1 MNNKADEIVKRRS
14 QLSPAKQALLEKRLR
29 GEERPNSQKIVI
41 SPRAQQSPA
50 PLSLTQQG
58 LWFFQ
63 QLESQSSVYNEFAC
77 IQLKGILNLAALEK
91 SLNEIIRRHESLRTC
106 FEILNE
112 QPVQVIHPTWT
123 IELPV
128 VNLSNLPQAL
138 QNAKVEQLTGE
149 IAQKAFDLASSPLLR
164 AMLLQIGEQEHLLL
178 LVIHHII
185 CDGWSIQILNQ
196 ELAVLYESFCA
207 EKSSPLSEL
216 PIQYAD
222 YSIWQR
228 DWLQGERET
237 TQLCYWKQQLADAP
251 TTLALP
257 TDRQR
262 PPVQSFQGA
271 TSPFELS
278 PRLTSMLKSLSNQQ
292 GVTLFMTLLAAFQAQ
307 LYRYT
312 NQEDICLGSP
322 IANRNHTNIEG
333 LIGFFV
339 NTLVLRTDLSR
350 NPSFLE
356 LLGRVREVCVGAYA
370 HTDIPFERVVAELH
384 PERNLSHTPLF
395 QVMFALQ
402 EDTKK
407 DLVLPGLT
415 LKWLDN
421 HSQTAKFDLT
431 LFVMD
436 AKSEL
441 WGFWEYNTDLFDAAT
456 IERMNGHLINLLEAI
471 VTDPHKRLSDLPLLT
486 NAEQQTLLGKWNDT
500 TTNYSEEKCIHEL
513 FEVQVEKTPDA
524 VAVVFEEEQLTYR
537 ELNVRANQLAHYLQ
551 ALGVKPEVLVG
562 LCTQRSIEMIIGLLA
577 ILKAG
582 GAYVPIDP
590 TYPQQRLAL
599 VLNDAQIE
607 VLLTQQHLLAKL
619 PAHTAK
625 VVCLDEI
632 HWQGVSSAI
641 LQNPVNQTTQAN
653 LAYVIYT
660 SGSTGTPKAVTIQ
673 HQSLVN
679 FVQAAITEYELQPED
694 RILQFASISF
704 DAACEEIFPCLLHGA
719 TLVLRTDEMLVSIK
733 AFNQKC
739 QQHCISVLDLPTA
752 FWHQLTSE
760 LATLASKLPES
771 LRLVIIGG
779 EKALPDK
786 VNTWRQ
792 QVPGIRLINSYGPT
806 ETTVVATVCD
816 LATVEAQVPIGKAI
830 ANVQTYVLDSD
841 LQPVPIGIWGEL
853 YVGGIGVAR
862 GYLHQPELTAQK
874 FIPNPFS
881 ERLGSRLYK
890 TGDRVRYRNDGQIE
904 FTSRVDNQVKI
915 RGFRIE
921 LGEIEALLDEHP
933 YVREATVIPH
943 KDVSESQ
950 QLVAYVVANTS
961 DVVKGQTSAVDL
973 NTQQASQWQAVFD
986 SLYNEL
992 DLEQQSGFYIKGW
1005 ESSYTGL
1012 HLPDEQVREWME
1024 QTVERISALQ
1034 PTQILEIGC
1043 GGSGL
1048 MLLHFAPDC
1057 TQYCATD
1064 ISQNALNILQQ
1075 QLSNLGQDLS
1085 AVSFIQKGA
1094 DDFTGMSTDSFDA
1107 VFIVSVAQY
1116 FPSIDYLLKV
1126 LEGAV
1131 NVVQPGGFIFLGD
1144 VRNFS
1149 LLEAFHT
1156 SVQLHKAPASLSVAN
1171 LQQRVQKQIFAEKQ
1185 LVIDPAFF
1193 IALKQHLPKISHV
1206 EIHLERGH
1214 FHNELTKFRYDVII
1228 HVEHDNPLVDISWL
1242 DWQQAKLTLGS
1253 VRELLIETQPDI
1265 LGIVNVPNARVLA
1278 DVKAVEL
1285 LKNSQDLTNV
1295 SQLHQALQAIATTG
1309 IDPEELWALSEELPY
1324 TVDISWSDESVNGE
1338 YKVVFKSRTI
1348 ALQMKPI
1355 VVAPPCTGK
1364 TTSYQ
1369 AWSDY
1374 ANTPLQQMS
1383 NTQVVSLLRQHL
1395 EEKLPNYMLP
1405 AAFVLLEALPLT
1417 PNGKID
1423 RKALPEPDRIRP
1435 ELEETYIAPQTS
1447 VEKQLALIWAQV
1459 LGLEKVGIN
1468 DKFFELGGDSILSL
1482 QVISKANLAGL
1493 HLTPKQLF
1501 QHQTIAQLA
1510 TVVSSNIS
1518 ISAEQGSV
1526 TGSFPLTPIQ
1536 RWFFEENFSNPDYYN
1551 QAVLLE
1557 VQQALNPVI
1566 LEQVVNYLLQ
1576 HHDLLR
1582 SQFIQESS
1590 RWQARIEE
1598 FQQVAPVTV
1607 IDLSTLPPESQ
1618 SAAITATC
1626 SELQASLNLS
1636 GQLLQVASLN
1646 LGVNQHSRLFIVIH
1660 HLVVDGVSWRILLED
1675 LQTAYTQLSQGE
1687 TIKLPPKTTSF
1698 KQWAEQ
1704 LQQYAQSAPAEAEID
1719 YWLQPRQPC
1728 SSLPVDYPGGNN
1740 TISSTASVT
1749 VTLSATETQA
1759 LLQDVPAAYR
1769 TQINDVLLLALVQTF
1784 AKWTGQTTLLLDLE
1798 GHGREEILTNADIS
1812 RTIGWFT
1819 SIFPIV
1825 LSIEKT
1831 NDPGE
1836 ALKMVKEQLRQIP
1849 NRGIGYGVLYYLNEN
1864 PGITGVLR
1872 SLPKPEVSFNY
1883 LGQLDQVLNTSSMFK
1898 FASESDGSNQSDRHY
1913 RSHLLEI
1920 DSSII
1925 SGQLKLQWRY
1935 SHNLHKQSTV
1945 ETLAQEFIEALRS
1958 IIAHCQSPE
1967 AAGFTPSDFPLTQLN
1982 QAELDLALQ
1991 QISF

>member
-1 MNNKADEIVKRRS
+1 MNNKNKADEIIKRRS
-14 QLSPAKQALLEKRLR
+14 QLSPAKQAILEKRLR
-29 GEERPNSQKIVI
+29 GEERSNTQKIVI
-41 SPRAQQSPA
+41 PRRTQQSPA
-50 PLSLTQQG
+50 PLSLVQQG

-77 IQLKGILNLAALEK
+77 IQLKGVLNLTVLEK

-106 FEILNE
+106 FETLNE
-112 QPVQVIHPTWT
+112 QPVQVIHPTLT
-123 IELPV
+123 VKLPV

-138 QNAKVEQLTGE
+138 QNAKVEQLTAE
-149 IAQKAFDLASSPLLR
+149 IAQKPFDLTSSPLLR
-164 AMLLQIGEQEHLLL
+164 VILLQISEQEHLLL

-185 CDGWSIQILNQ
+185 CDGWSIQILNR
-196 ELAVLYESFCA
+196 ELAVLYESFCT
-207 EKSSPLSEL
+207 EKSSSLSEL
-216 PIQYAD
+216 HIQYAD

-228 DWLQGERET
+228 QWLQGERET
-237 TQLCYWKQQLADAP
+237 TQLFYWKQQLADTP

-312 NQEDICLGSP
+312 NQEDICVGSP

-339 NTLVLRTDLSR
+339 NTLVLRTDLSS

-407 DLVLPGLT
+407 DLVLPGLS

-431 LFVMD
+431 LSVVD
-436 AKSEL
+436 DKSEL

-456 IERMNGHLINLLEAI
+456 IERMNGHFINLLEAI
-471 VTDPHKRLSDLPLLT
+471 VTDPQKRLSDLPLLT
-486 NAEQQTLLGKWNDT
+486 NAEQQTLLRNWNNT

-513 FEVQVEKTPDA
+513 FEAQVERTPDA
-524 VAVVFEEEQLTYR
+524 VAVVFKEEQLTYR
-537 ELNVRANQLAHYLQ
+537 ELNLRANQLAHHLQ

-599 VLNDAQIE
+599 VLNDAQIA
-607 VLLTQQHLLAKL
+607 VLIIEQHLLAKL

-625 VVCLDEI
+625 VVCLDEV

-641 LQNPVNQTTQAN
+641 PQNPVNQTTPTN

-660 SGSTGTPKAVTIQ
+660 SGSTGTPKGVTIQ

-679 FVQAAITEYELQPED
+679 FVQAAIAEYELQPQD

-739 QQHCISVLDLPTA
+739 QEHCISVLDLPTA

-760 LATLASKLPES
+760 LATSAFKLPES

-792 QVPGIRLINSYGPT
+792 QVPRIRLINSYGPT

-881 ERLGSRLYK
+881 DRLGSRLYK
-890 TGDRVRYRNDGQIE
+890 TGDRVRYRSDGQIE
-904 FTSRVDNQVKI
+904 FNGRIDNQVKI

-921 LGEIEALLDEHP
+921 LEEIEALINEHP
-933 YVREATVIPH
+933 YVREATVISR
-943 KDVSESQ
+943 KDVSDSQ
-950 QLVAYVVANTS
+950 QLVAYVV
-961 DVVKGQTSAVDL
+961 
-973 NTQQASQWQAVFD
+973 
-986 SLYNEL
+986 
-992 DLEQQSGFYIKGW
+992 
-1005 ESSYTGL
+1005 
-1012 HLPDEQVREWME
+1012 
-1024 QTVERISALQ
+1024 
-1034 PTQILEIGC
+1034 
-1043 GGSGL
+1043 
-1048 MLLHFAPDC
+1048 
-1057 TQYCATD
+1057 
-1064 ISQNALNILQQ
+1064 
-1075 QLSNLGQDLS
+1075 
-1085 AVSFIQKGA
+1085 
-1094 DDFTGMSTDSFDA
+1094 
-1107 VFIVSVAQY
+1107 
-1116 FPSIDYLLKV
+1116 
-1126 LEGAV
+1126 
-1131 NVVQPGGFIFLGD
+1131 
-1144 VRNFS
+1144 
-1149 LLEAFHT
+1149 
-1156 SVQLHKAPASLSVAN
+1156 
-1171 LQQRVQKQIFAEKQ
+1171 
-1185 LVIDPAFF
+1185 
-1193 IALKQHLPKISHV
+1193 
-1206 EIHLERGH
+1206 
-1214 FHNELTKFRYDVII
+1214 
-1228 HVEHDNPLVDISWL
+1228 
-1242 DWQQAKLTLGS
+1242 
-1253 VRELLIETQPDI
+1253 
-1265 LGIVNVPNARVLA
+1265 
-1278 DVKAVEL
+1278 
-1285 LKNSQDLTNV
+1285 
-1295 SQLHQALQAIATTG
+1295 
-1309 IDPEELWALSEELPY
+1309 
-1324 TVDISWSDESVNGE
+1324 
-1338 YKVVFKSRTI
+1338 
-1348 ALQMKPI
+1348 
-1355 VVAPPCTGK
+1355 
-1364 TTSYQ
+1364 
-1369 AWSDY
+1369 

-1383 NTQVVSLLRQHL
+1383 NTQVVSLLRQYL

-1435 ELEETYIAPQTS
+1435 ELEETYIAPQTT
-1447 VEKQLALIWAQV
+1447 VEKQLAVIWAQV

-1501 QHQTIAQLA
+1501 QHQTIAELA
-1510 TVVSSNIS
+1510 TVASTNIS
-1518 ISAEQGSV
+1518 ISAEQGLV

-1536 RWFFEENFSNPDYYN
+1536 RWFFEENFSNYDHYN
-1551 QAVLLE
+1551 QAILLE

-1566 LEQVVNYLLQ
+1566 LEQVIHYLLH
-1576 HHDLLR
+1576 HHDILR
-1582 SQFIQESS
+1582 SQFIQQSS
-1590 RWQARIEE
+1590 KWQAKIAE
-1598 FQQVAPVTV
+1598 FEQVAPITV

-1626 SELQASLNLS
+1626 SELQASLNLFS
-1636 GQLLQVASLN
+1636 GQLLRVALFN

-1675 LQTAYTQLSQGE
+1675 LQTAYAQLSQGE

-1698 KQWAEQ
+1698 KQWADQ
-1704 LQQYAQSAPAEAEID
+1704 LQQYAQSAAAQAEMD
-1719 YWLQPRQPC
+1719 YWLEILRQPHSC
-1728 SSLPVDYPGGNN
+1728 LPVDYPGGDNI
-1740 TISSTASVT
+1740 ISSVGNVT
-1749 VTLSATETQA
+1749 IALSAEETQA

-1769 TQINDVLLLALVQTF
+1769 TQINDVLLVALIEAF

-1798 GHGREEILTNADIS
+1798 GHGREEILTDADIS

-1825 LSIEKT
+1825 LSVEKT
-1831 NDPGE
+1831 SNPGE
-1836 ALKMVKEQLRQIP
+1836 ALKIVKEQLRRIP
-1849 NRGIGYGVLYYLNEN
+1849 NRGIGYGVLYYLNED
-1864 PGITGVLR
+1864 PGISRVLR
-1872 SLPKPEVSFNY
+1872 SLPKAEVSFNY

-1898 FASESDGSNQSDRHY
+1898 FASESDGNNQSDRHH

-1945 ETLAQEFIEALRS
+1945 ETLAQGFIEALRS
-1958 IIAHCQSPE
+1958 IIAHCQSPQGV
-1967 AAGFTPSDFPLTQLN
+1967 GFTPSDFPLVQLN

>member
-1 MNNKADEIVKRRS
+1 MNNKADEIIKRRS

-29 GEERPNSQKIVI
+29 GEEHPNTQKIVI
-41 SPRAQQSPA
+41 PPRTQQSPA
-50 PLSLTQQG
+50 PLSLAQQG

-77 IQLKGILNLAALEK
+77 IQLKGVLNLAALEK

-112 QPVQVIHPTWT
+112 QPVQVIHPTLT
-123 IELPV
+123 VKLPV

-138 QNAKVEQLTGE
+138 QNAEVEQLTAE
-149 IAQKAFDLASSPLLR
+149 IAQKPFDLAFSPLLR

-178 LVIHHII
+178 LVIHHIV

-207 EKSSPLSEL
+207 EKSSPLSKL

-228 DWLQGERET
+228 QWLQGERET
-237 TQLCYWKQQLADAP
+237 TQLSYWKQQLADAP

-262 PPVQSFQGA
+262 PPIQSFQGA
-271 TSPFELS
+271 TSPFKLS

-312 NQEDICLGSP
+312 NQEDICVGSP

-402 EDTKK
+402 EDSKK

-471 VTDPHKRLSDLPLLT
+471 VTDPQKRLSDLPLLT

-513 FEVQVEKTPDA
+513 FEAQVERTPDA
-524 VAVVFEEEQLTYR
+524 LAVVFEEEQLTYR
-537 ELNVRANQLAHYLQ
+537 ELNLRANQLAHHLQ

-562 LCTQRSIEMIIGLLA
+562 LCTERSIEMIIGLLA

-599 VLNDAQIE
+599 VLNNAQLTI
-607 VLLTQQHLLAKL
+607 LLTQQNLLAKL

-625 VVCLDEI
+625 VLCLDEI
-632 HWQGVSSAI
+632 HWQGISSAI
-641 LQNPVNQTTQAN
+641 PQNPVNQTN
-653 LAYVIYT
+653 PLNIAYVIYT
-660 SGSTGTPKAVTIQ
+660 SGSTGIPKAVTIQ

-679 FVQAAITEYELQPED
+679 FVQAAITQYELQPQD

-760 LATLASKLPES
+760 LATSALKLPES

-792 QVPGIRLINSYGPT
+792 QVPSIRLINSYGPT

-816 LATVEAQVPIGKAI
+816 LATVEVQVPIGKAI
-830 ANVQTYVLDSD
+830 ANVQTYVLDSN

-904 FTSRVDNQVKI
+904 FNGRVDNQVKI

-933 YVREATVIPH
+933 YVREATVVSRKG
-943 KDVSESQ
+943 KDVSDSQ
-950 QLVAYVVANTS
+950 QLVAYVVASTS

-1048 MLLHFAPDC
+1048 MLLHFAADC

-1144 VRNFS
+1144 VRNFR

-1156 SVQLHKAPASLSVAN
+1156 SVQLHKASASLSVAN

-1206 EIHLERGH
+1206 EIHLQRGH

-1228 HVEHDNPLVDISWL
+1228 HIGHNNPPVDISWL
-1242 DWQQAKLTLGS
+1242 DWQQAKLTLAS

-1295 SQLHQALQAIATTG
+1295 SQLHQALQAIATNG

-1324 TVDISWSDESVNGE
+1324 TIDISWSDDSVNGE
-1338 YKVVFKSRTI
+1338 YKVVFKSRTV
-1348 ALQMKPI
+1348 ASQMKPI

-1369 AWSDY
+1369 IWSDC

-1383 NTQVVSLLRQHL
+1383 NTQVVSILRQYL

-1405 AAFVLLEALPLT
+1405 AAFVILEALPLT
-1417 PNGKID
+1417 PNGKVD

-1447 VEKQLALIWAQV
+1447 VEKQLAVIWAQV

-1518 ISAEQGSV
+1518 ISAEQGLV

-1576 HHDLLR
+1576 HHDSLR

-1590 RWQARIEE
+1590 KWQARIGE
-1598 FQQVAPVTV
+1598 FQQVAPITV

-1626 SELQASLNLS
+1626 SELQASLSLS
-1636 GQLLQVASLN
+1636 GQLLQVALFN

-1675 LQTAYTQLSQGE
+1675 LQTAYIQLSRRE

-1704 LQQYAQSAPAEAEID
+1704 LQEYAQSAAAEID

-1740 TISSTASVT
+1740 TIGSAASVT
-1749 VTLSATETQA
+1749 VALSAAETQA

-1769 TQINDVLLLALVQTF
+1769 TQINDVLLVALVQTF

-1819 SIFPIV
+1819 SIFPII

-1831 NDPGE
+1831 SNPGE
-1836 ALKMVKEQLRQIP
+1836 ALKMVKEQLRRIP
-1849 NRGIGYGVLYYLNEN
+1849 NRGIGYGVLYYLNED
-1864 PGITGVLR
+1864 PQITGVLR
-1872 SLPKPEVSFNY
+1872 SLSKPEVSFNY

-1898 FASESDGSNQSDRHY
+1898 FASESDGSNQSDRHH

-1945 ETLAQEFIEALRS
+1945 ETLAQGFIEALRS

-1967 AAGFTPSDFPLTQLN
+1967 AVGFTPSDFPLVQLN

>member
-1 MNNKADEIVKRRS
+1 MNNKNKADEIIKRRS
-14 QLSPAKQALLEKRLR
+14 KLSPAKQAILEKRLR
-29 GEERPNSQKIVI
+29 GEERPNTQKIVI
-41 SPRAQQSPA
+41 PRRTQQSPA
-50 PLSLTQQG
+50 PLSLVQQG

-77 IQLKGILNLAALEK
+77 IQLKGVLNLTALEK

-106 FEILNE
+106 FETLNE
-112 QPVQVIHPTWT
+112 QPVQVIHATLT
-123 IELPV
+123 VKLPV
-128 VNLSNLPQAL
+128 VNLTNLPQAL
-138 QNAKVEQLTGE
+138 QNAKVEQLSAE
-149 IAQKAFDLASSPLLR
+149 IAQKPFDLTSSPLLR
-164 AMLLQIGEQEHLLL
+164 VILLQISEQEHLLL

-185 CDGWSIQILNQ
+185 CDGWSIQILNR
-196 ELAVLYESFCA
+196 ELAILYGSFCT
-207 EKSSPLSEL
+207 EKSSSLSEL
-216 PIQYAD
+216 HLQYAD

-228 DWLQGERET
+228 QWLQGERET
-237 TQLCYWKQQLADAP
+237 TQLSYWKQQLADAP

-312 NQEDICLGSP
+312 NQEDICVGSP

-339 NTLVLRTDLSR
+339 NTLVLRTDLSS

-441 WGFWEYNTDLFDAAT
+441 WGFWEYNTDLFDPVT
-456 IERMNGHLINLLEAI
+456 IERMNGHFINLLEAI
-471 VTDPHKRLSDLPLLT
+471 VTDPQKRLSDLPLLT
-486 NAEQQTLLGKWNDT
+486 NAEQQTLLRTWNNT

-513 FEVQVEKTPDA
+513 FEAQVERTPDA
-524 VAVVFEEEQLTYR
+524 VAVVFKEEQLTYR
-537 ELNVRANQLAHYLQ
+537 ELNLRANQLAHHLQ

-577 ILKAG
+577 IFKAG

-599 VLNDAQIE
+599 VLNDAQIA
-607 VLLTQQHLLAKL
+607 VLITEQHLLAKL

-625 VVCLDEI
+625 VVCLDEV
-632 HWQGVSSAI
+632 HWQDVASEI
-641 LQNPVNQTTQAN
+641 PQNPVNQTTPTN

-660 SGSTGTPKAVTIQ
+660 SGSTGTPKGVTIQ

-679 FVQAAITEYELQPED
+679 FVQAAIAEYELQPQD

-719 TLVLRTDEMLVSIK
+719 TLVLRTDEMLVSIE

-739 QQHCISVLDLPTA
+739 QEHCISVLDLPTA

-760 LATLASKLPES
+760 LATSAFKLPES

-792 QVPGIRLINSYGPT
+792 QVPRIRLINSYGPT

-881 ERLGSRLYK
+881 DRLGSRLYK
-890 TGDRVRYRNDGQIE
+890 TGDRVRYRSDGQIE
-904 FTSRVDNQVKI
+904 FNGRVDNQVKI

-921 LGEIEALLDEHP
+921 LGEIEALIDEHP
-933 YVREATVIPH
+933 YVRQATVISR
-943 KDVSESQ
+943 KDVSDSQ
-950 QLVAYVVANTS
+950 QLVAYVV
-961 DVVKGQTSAVDL
+961 
-973 NTQQASQWQAVFD
+973 
-986 SLYNEL
+986 
-992 DLEQQSGFYIKGW
+992 
-1005 ESSYTGL
+1005 
-1012 HLPDEQVREWME
+1012 
-1024 QTVERISALQ
+1024 
-1034 PTQILEIGC
+1034 
-1043 GGSGL
+1043 
-1048 MLLHFAPDC
+1048 
-1057 TQYCATD
+1057 
-1064 ISQNALNILQQ
+1064 
-1075 QLSNLGQDLS
+1075 
-1085 AVSFIQKGA
+1085 
-1094 DDFTGMSTDSFDA
+1094 
-1107 VFIVSVAQY
+1107 
-1116 FPSIDYLLKV
+1116 
-1126 LEGAV
+1126 
-1131 NVVQPGGFIFLGD
+1131 
-1144 VRNFS
+1144 
-1149 LLEAFHT
+1149 
-1156 SVQLHKAPASLSVAN
+1156 
-1171 LQQRVQKQIFAEKQ
+1171 
-1185 LVIDPAFF
+1185 
-1193 IALKQHLPKISHV
+1193 
-1206 EIHLERGH
+1206 
-1214 FHNELTKFRYDVII
+1214 
-1228 HVEHDNPLVDISWL
+1228 
-1242 DWQQAKLTLGS
+1242 
-1253 VRELLIETQPDI
+1253 
-1265 LGIVNVPNARVLA
+1265 
-1278 DVKAVEL
+1278 
-1285 LKNSQDLTNV
+1285 
-1295 SQLHQALQAIATTG
+1295 
-1309 IDPEELWALSEELPY
+1309 
-1324 TVDISWSDESVNGE
+1324 
-1338 YKVVFKSRTI
+1338 
-1348 ALQMKPI
+1348 
-1355 VVAPPCTGK
+1355 
-1364 TTSYQ
+1364 
-1369 AWSDY
+1369 

-1383 NTQVVSLLRQHL
+1383 NTQVVSLLRQYL
-1395 EEKLPNYMLP
+1395 EEKLPNYMMP

-1435 ELEETYIAPQTS
+1435 ELEETYIAPQTT
-1447 VEKQLALIWAQV
+1447 VEKQLAVIWAQV

-1501 QHQTIAQLA
+1501 QHQTIAELA
-1510 TVVSSNIS
+1510 TVASSNIS
-1518 ISAEQGSV
+1518 ISAEQGLV

-1536 RWFFEENFSNPDYYN
+1536 RWFFEENFSNYDHYN

-1566 LEQVVNYLLQ
+1566 LEQVIHYLLQ
-1576 HHDLLR
+1576 HHDILR
-1582 SQFIQESS
+1582 SQFIQQSS
-1590 RWQARIEE
+1590 KWQAKIAE
-1598 FQQVAPVTV
+1598 FEQVAPITV

-1618 SAAITATC
+1618 SAAITTTC
-1626 SELQASLNLS
+1626 SELQASLNLFS
-1636 GQLLQVASLN
+1636 GQLLRVALFN

-1675 LQTAYTQLSQGE
+1675 LQTAYAQLSRAE

-1698 KQWAEQ
+1698 RQWADQ
-1704 LQQYAQSAPAEAEID
+1704 LQQYAQSAAAQAEMD
-1719 YWLQPRQPC
+1719 YWLEILRQPR
-1728 SSLPVDYPGGNN
+1728 SSLPVDYPGADN
-1740 TISSTASVT
+1740 TISSLGNVT
-1749 VTLSATETQA
+1749 IGLSAEETQA

-1769 TQINDVLLLALVQTF
+1769 TQINDVLLVALVQAF

-1798 GHGREEILTNADIS
+1798 GHGREEILTDADIS

-1825 LSIEKT
+1825 LSVEKT
-1831 NDPGE
+1831 SNPGE
-1836 ALKMVKEQLRQIP
+1836 ALKMVKEQLRGIP
-1849 NRGIGYGVLYYLNEN
+1849 NRGIGYGVLYYLNED
-1864 PGITGVLR
+1864 PGISRILR
-1872 SLPKPEVSFNY
+1872 SLPKSEVSFNY

-1898 FASESDGSNQSDRHY
+1898 FASESDGNNQSDRHH

-1945 ETLAQEFIEALRS
+1945 ETLAQGFIEALRS

-1967 AAGFTPSDFPLTQLN
+1967 GVGFTPSDFPLVQLN
-1982 QAELDLALQ
+1982 QGELDLALQ